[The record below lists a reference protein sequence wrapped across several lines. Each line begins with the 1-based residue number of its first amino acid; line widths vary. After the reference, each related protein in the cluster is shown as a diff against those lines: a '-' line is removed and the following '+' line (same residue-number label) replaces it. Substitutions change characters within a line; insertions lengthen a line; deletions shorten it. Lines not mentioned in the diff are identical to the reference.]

1 MRLIESSSEK
11 KRTKGGIA
19 AGFRRSRARRPPR
32 RSDCHRLGG
41 RALRPYGVIEAEG

>member
-19 AGFRRSRARRPPR
+19 AGFPPEPRP
-32 RSDCHRLGG
+32 
-41 RALRPYGVIEAEG
+41 EAAEEK